1 MARKDDSLDIAIKR
15 WAASR
20 RGLLGV
26 RDSDNAWP
34 HGWQWLGAP
43 DCTLANVKDH
53 QDGAGSTGAV
63 KQHFPEVYTG
73 VEFHIN
79 RAFNH
84 MSGTLREIM
93 DAHYTF
99 QSRTV
104 KRKVVRLGITYHDYW
119 DRLKRARLWVEC
131 WLTSVKDDECSNIK
145 VA

>member
-1 MARKDDSLDIAIKR
+1 MARKNDSLDIVIHR
-15 WAASR
+15 WATTR

-26 RDSDNAWP
+26 RDSDQAWP

-43 DCTLANVKDH
+43 DCTLASVKDH
-53 QDGAGSTGAV
+53 QDGAGATGAV

-73 VEFHIN
+73 IEFHIN

-84 MSGTLREIM
+84 MNGTLREIM

-99 QSRTV
+99 KTRTV
-104 KRKVVRLGITYHDYW
+104 KVKLVRLGITNYDYW
-119 DRLKRARLWVEC
+119 DRVKRARLWVES
-131 WLTSVKDDECSNIK
+131 WLAAVKESEHSDIK